1 MTAAPES
8 DEICMT
14 FRNWWATT
22 GAYSVAMPALP
33 PSIRSSMNA
42 TDHPT
47 DLLARARDGD
57 RAAWD
62 QVFASAYGE
71 LQVLAHRARG
81 RLGGATLNTTGL
93 VHECYLRLIKSQ
105 PEATNSGH
113 FLAIAAQAMR
123 HLLIEMA
130 RARITRK
137 RGGTA
142 EMLNLDEVDI
152 AETRDAE
159 ELLAINDLLCV
170 LEQQQPQQAAVVA
183 CRFFAG
189 LSDEETATALAMSPR
204 TVQREWARARDW
216 LAGQSRA

>member
-1 MTAAPES
+1 
-8 DEICMT
+8 MT
-14 FRNWWATT
+14 FRSRRAMP
-22 GAYSVAMPALP
+22 GAYSDSMPVLP
-33 PSIRSSMNA
+33 ASMRSSMNS
-42 TDHPT
+42 TDLPA

-62 QVFASAYGE
+62 AVFASAYGE
-71 LQVLAHRARG
+71 LQALAHRARG

-93 VHECYLRLIKSQ
+93 VHECYLRLIRSQ
-105 PEATNSGH
+105 PGATNGSH

-130 RARITRK
+130 RARVAQK

-142 EMLNLDEVDI
+142 ELLNLDEVDI
-152 AETRDAE
+152 AETRDAQ
-159 ELLAINDLLCV
+159 ELLAIDDLLCV

-216 LAGQSRA
+216 LADQSRA